1 MTPFVYTAN
10 PVRVLFG
17 SDLLKTAVAEE
28 VARIGAKK
36 PMILTTPEQEND
48 GRNLAEC
55 LKGVECSIFPG
66 ARMHTPVDTT
76 LRAMDEVARQQSD
89 CLVALGGGSTIGL
102 AKAIAVRT
110 DLHQIAIPTTYAGSE
125 ATPILGET
133 ENGVKTT
140 QSSPRILPE
149 VIIYD
154 IDLTLSLPP
163 ALTVTSGINAIAHAV
178 EGLYSK
184 QANPIISLIAE
195 EGIRALTSGLP
206 QIVADP
212 SDKDARSNALYG
224 AWLCGT
230 TLGAVGMAIHHKL
243 CHALG
248 GAFDLPHSQ
257 THTVI
262 LPHALAYNA
271 PYVSD
276 ALTRIERAMG
286 TENAPLALYDL
297 AQSLGAPTSLRAL
310 GMPQDGIDRIVELT
324 FKNQYWNPAPLEEAR
339 LRGLLIRAW
348 EGQPPVID

>member
-17 SDLLKTAVAEE
+17 SDLLKTALAEE
-28 VARIGAKK
+28 LTRIDAKK
-36 PMILTTPEQEND
+36 PMILTTPEQESD
-48 GRNLAEC
+48 GRKLAQY
-55 LKGVECSIFPG
+55 LRGVECSVFPG

-76 LRAMDEVARQQSD
+76 LRAMDEVGRRETD

-102 AKAIAVRT
+102 AKAIALRT

-140 QSSPRILPE
+140 QSSARILPE
-149 VIIYD
+149 VILYD
-154 IDLTLSLPP
+154 VDLTLSLPP
-163 ALTVTSGINAIAHAV
+163 ALSVTSGINAIAHAV
-178 EGLYSK
+178 EGLYS
-184 QANPIISLIAE
+184 QQSNPIISLIAE

-206 QIVADP
+206 RIVADP
-212 SDKDARSNALYG
+212 SDTEARSNALYG

-271 PYVSD
+271 PYVID
-276 ALTRIERAMG
+276 ALNRIERAIG
-286 TENAPLALYDL
+286 TENAPLALYNL
-297 AQSLGAPTSLRAL
+297 AKSLGAPTSLKEL
-310 GMPQDGIDRIVELT
+310 GMPREGLDRIVELT
-324 FKNQYWNPAPLEEAR
+324 FKKQYWNPAPLEEAR
-339 LRGLLIRAW
+339 LRGLLLRAW
-348 EGQPPVID
+348 EGAPPGTD

>member
-10 PVRVLFG
+10 PVRVQFG

-28 VARIGAKK
+28 VTRIGAKR
-36 PMILTTPEQEND
+36 PMILTTPEQESD
-48 GRNLAEC
+48 GRKLAEY
-55 LKGVECSIFPG
+55 LTAFECSIFHG

-76 LRAMDEVARQQSD
+76 LRAMEDVARRQTD
-89 CLVALGGGSTIGL
+89 CLIALGGGSTIGL
-102 AKAIAVRT
+102 AKAIALRT

-140 QSSPRILPE
+140 QSSPRIQPE

-154 IDLTLSLPP
+154 VDLTLSLPP
-163 ALTVTSGINAIAHAV
+163 ALSATSGINAIAHAV

-195 EGIRALTSGLP
+195 EGIRALASGLP
-206 QIVADP
+206 QLINDP
-212 SDKDARSNALYG
+212 ANKEARSNALYG

-257 THTVI
+257 THTII

-276 ALTRIERAMG
+276 ALMRIGRAMG
-286 TENAPLALYDL
+286 TDNAPLALYEL
-297 AQSLGAPTSLRAL
+297 ARSLGAPTALKDL
-310 GMPQDGIDRIVELT
+310 GMPRHGIDRIVELT
-324 FKNQYWNPAPLEEAR
+324 FRNQYWNPAPLEETR
-339 LRGLLIRAW
+339 LRGLLLRAW